1 MTRFRPGDR
10 VCYVSAAYSIYAA
23 ERVIAGDELIAVPDD
38 LSDALVAS
46 SLLRGLTAD
55 VLLHRVA
62 RVSQGSRILVRPPAV
77 AWGRF

>member
-1 MTRFRPGDR
+1 
-10 VCYVSAAYSIYAA
+10 
-23 ERVIAGDELIAVPDD
+23 VIAHDELMAVPDD

-55 VLLHRVA
+55 A
-62 RVSQGSRILVRPPAV
+62 AAPGGQVSQGSRILQPPVA